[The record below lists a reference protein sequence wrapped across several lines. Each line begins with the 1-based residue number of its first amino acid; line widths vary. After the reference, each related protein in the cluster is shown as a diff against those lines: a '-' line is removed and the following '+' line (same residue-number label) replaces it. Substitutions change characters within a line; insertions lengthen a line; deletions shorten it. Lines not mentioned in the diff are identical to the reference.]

1 MKRAKF
7 LLSAVAAIAV
17 LLPAVHA
24 AKAPKSGRIKT
35 PTRILWEKEVQDEFS
50 KPLLKDEWRDV
61 VLNAVN
67 WDFPGLEAA
76 KKLYLAGDKKGA
88 ANEFANYLR
97 ARKIPKIFVES
108 LKTIDKRRAYEGV
121 NYIWTYG
128 ANSHQFPN
136 QKIDWFY
143 NKTKEI
149 PGMTDYEWQWQLNRM
164 RWFKEMAAAYRQTG
178 DKRWAIAFVRQLR
191 SWAAICGPAPAAHAN
206 GRDSIWRGIEQ
217 GLRLANFWAPAF
229 YGFLEAPEFT
239 NDDIMLYCYLGL
251 IQSRHVQKFTNT
263 GNIYVMEM
271 NGVLTFN
278 SMFPELKESGA
289 ARRLAVDGLYTNV
302 NKMLLPDGFL
312 NELTNSYHGG
322 VISDMIHAFTLAND
336 CGVGDELPKDF
347 IALLERAYDAQL
359 HMMTPAFDMPLTNDS
374 RHVDL
379 SKRFASAVKYFPHRK
394 DFLWVQSLRKKGTP
408 PGYLS
413 TFMPWAGFVILRES
427 WDKEASY
434 LCFDVGPLGMRHQ
447 HQDKLNIA
455 IWKGQDMLLYDDGG
469 GSYARSM
476 VRKYT
481 LSSLAHNLVSVDG
494 KWQSTPTGGDK
505 YRILREPL
513 KDVLQS
519 DGKTDYTKGVFDQ
532 GWGRDRKGNNK
543 YVVQERQIVYIRPNI
558 FVVLDR
564 MIPVRQGVKKPHT
577 YQARW
582 HVDTLKVLPALDGH
596 PALVTTSESSISN
609 KDNERARKN
618 RNRLIVAPLFTK
630 NMTFGTVSG
639 KVDGDWPTLGGVYAV
654 HPYRITTTITHTLTK
669 VKGEQRFLTLFM
681 TLDNKEAL
689 PLKSITQRG
698 NDGATV
704 EFTDGR
710 KLEVVI
716 ENNKLSAKV
725 VK

>member
-1 MKRAKF
+1 MKKFQILLAAAVVISALGASAK
-7 LLSAVAAIAV
+7 VAKKEKFV
-17 LLPAVHA
+17 SP
-24 AKAPKSGRIKT
+24 RT
-35 PTRILWEKEVQDEFS
+35 ILWTTEVKDEFS
-50 KPLLKDEWRDV
+50 KSVLKDEWRDE
-61 VLNAVN
+61 VLKSVN
-67 WDFPGLEAA
+67 WDYPGLEKA
-76 KKLYLAGDKKGA
+76 KKLYLANDKAGA

-97 ARKIPKIFVES
+97 ARKTPDFINGLLTSV
-108 LKTIDKRRAYEGV
+108 DKKRAYEGV

-136 QKIDWFY
+136 QKFDWFY

-149 PGMTDYEWQWQLNRM
+149 PGMTDWEWHWQLNRM
-164 RWFKEMAAAYRQTG
+164 RWFKEMAAAYKQSK
-178 DKRWAIAFVRQLR
+178 DNRWAIAFVRQLR
-191 SWAAICGPAPAAHAN
+191 SWAVVCGPAPAAHAN

-239 NDDIMLYCYLGL
+239 NDDIILYCYLGL
-251 IQSRHVQKFTNT
+251 IQSRHLQKFTNT

-278 SMFPELKESGA
+278 CMFPEFKESKA
-289 ARRLAVDGLYTNV
+289 ARRLAIDGLYTNV

-322 VISDMIHAFTLAND
+322 VIGDMIHAFMIATD
-336 CGVGDELPKDF
+336 CGVGSELPKDF
-347 IALLERAYDAQL
+347 LSLLERAYDAQV
-359 HMMTPAFDMPLTNDS
+359 HMMTPAFDMPMTNDS
-374 RHVDL
+374 RHTNL
-379 SKRFASAVKYFPHRK
+379 SDRFGGAVKYFPHRK
-394 DFLWVQSLRKKGTP
+394 DFLWVYSNRKQGTKP
-408 PGYLS
+408 AYLS
-413 TFMPWAGFVILRES
+413 TFMPWAGFVIFRES
-427 WDKEASY
+427 WDKEATY
-434 LCFDVGPLGMRHQ
+434 MCFDIGPLGMRHQ

-481 LSSLAHNLVSVDG
+481 ISSLAHNLVSVDG

-505 YRILREPL
+505 FRILREPL
-513 KDVLQS
+513 KDVLFS
-519 DGKTDYTKGVFDQ
+519 DGKTEYSKGIFDQ
-532 GWGRDRKGNNK
+532 GWGRDKNGNNK
-543 YVVQERQIVYIRPNI
+543 YVVQERQVVYLRPNI

-564 MIPVRQGVKKPHT
+564 MIPVKNGVKKPHT

-582 HVDTLKVLPALDGH
+582 HVDTLKLLPALEGH
-596 PALVTTSESSISN
+596 PAVITTPESTISQ

-618 RNRLIVAPLFTK
+618 RNRLIVAPLFSK
-630 NMTFGTVSG
+630 NLTFGSVSG

-654 HPYRITTTITHTLTK
+654 HPYRVTTTITHSTGK
-669 VKGEQRFLTLFM
+669 VKGEHRFLTMFV
-681 TLDNKEAL
+681 TLGNKEAN
-689 PLKSITQRG
+689 PLKSIVQKGTS
-698 NDGATV
+698 GATV

-716 ENNKLSAKV
+716 DKAGKLSAKI
-725 VK
+725 K

>member
-1 MKRAKF
+1 MVLGMKMLKCVLSLLLVVSASVSFAAGKEKF
-7 LLSAVAAIAV
+7 VS
-17 LLPAVHA
+17 P
-24 AKAPKSGRIKT
+24 RT
-35 PTRILWEKEVQDEFS
+35 ILWTTEVKDEFS
-50 KPLLKDEWRDV
+50 KSVLKNEWRDE
-61 VLNAVN
+61 VLKSVN
-67 WDFPGLEAA
+67 WDYPGLEKA
-76 KKLYLAGDKKGA
+76 KKLYLANDKAAA

-97 ARKIPKIFVES
+97 GRKIPNYIAES
-108 LKTIDKRRAYEGV
+108 LKSVDKKRAYEGV

-136 QKIDWFY
+136 QKFDWFY

-149 PGMTDYEWQWQLNRM
+149 PGMTDWEWHWQLNRM
-164 RWFKEMAAAYRQTG
+164 RWFKEMAAAYKQSK
-178 DKRWAIAFVRQLR
+178 DNRWAIAFVRQLR

-239 NDDIMLYCYLGL
+239 NDDIILYCYLGL
-251 IQSRHVQKFTNT
+251 IQSRHLQKFTNT

-278 SMFPELKESGA
+278 AMFPEFKESKA
-289 ARRLAVDGLYTNV
+289 ARRLAIDGLYTNV

-322 VISDMIHAFTLAND
+322 VIGDMIHAFMIAND
-336 CGVGDELPKDF
+336 CGLGDELPKDF
-347 IALLERAYDAQL
+347 LALLERAYDAQL

-374 RHVDL
+374 RHTDL
-379 SKRFASAVKYFPHRK
+379 SERFGGAVKYFPHRK
-394 DFLWVQSLRKKGTP
+394 DFLWVYSNRKKGTQP
-408 PGYLS
+408 AYLS
-413 TFMPWAGFVILRES
+413 TFMPWAGFVIFRES
-427 WDKEASY
+427 WDKEATY
-434 LCFDVGPLGMRHQ
+434 MCFDIGPLGMRHQ

-505 YRILREPL
+505 FRILREPL
-513 KDVLQS
+513 KDVLFS
-519 DGKTDYTKGVFDQ
+519 DGKTEYSKGVFDQ
-532 GWGRDRKGNNK
+532 GWGRDRNGNNK
-543 YVVQERQIVYIRPNI
+543 YVVQERQVVYLRPNI

-564 MIPVRQGVKKPHT
+564 MIPVKQGAKKPHT

-582 HVDTLKVLPALDGH
+582 HVDTLEVLPALAGH
-596 PALVTTSESSISN
+596 QALITTPKSSISH
-609 KDNERARKN
+609 KDRERARKD
-618 RNRLIVAPLFTK
+618 RNRLIVAPLFTDGIK
-630 NMTFGTVSG
+630 TATVSG

-654 HPYRITTTITHTLTK
+654 HPYRITTTITHTTGK
-669 VKGEQRFLTLFM
+669 VKGEQRFLTMFV
-681 TLDNKEAL
+681 TLGNREAN
-689 PLKSITQRG
+689 PLKSIIQHG
-698 NDGATV
+698 KNGAVVEFNDGK
-704 EFTDGR
+704 
-710 KLEVVI
+710 KLEVSI
-716 ENNKLSAKV
+716 DKAGKLSAVIK
-725 VK
+725 